1 MHIQAVV
8 VGVNK
13 QRFSVDLSLKP
24 SHLRYAHTQT
34 CIHVHIHTHTLIHT
48 CIHTHST
55 HTVGWSSLSPL
66 LFPYPPPLSNS
77 PILFPYPTP
86 LSYPTSFLTST
97 NSMTVRASGTSLSS
111 SPSASLVLPD
121 MIENMEERRAGWCE
135 I

>member
-66 LFPYPPPLSNS
+66 LFPYIPPLSSSLFYTVLVFILLHTSCTHS
-77 PILFPYPTP
+77 PILLPLLHYPRLYPLTYFLYSLPYPPPSST
-86 LSYPTSFLTST
+86 LSS
-97 NSMTVRASGTSLSS
+97 SLSS
-111 SPSASLVLPD
+111 
-121 MIENMEERRAGWCE
+121 
-135 I
+135 